1 MKRVV
6 LLLLLLVACLGEN
19 EAQSRKKFTSK
30 NKTKKTKKEILVASE
45 PEAKKIRK
53 INLHLNFMSYN
64 ISPISTDYWQPYGSG
79 SFNPG
84 DEIINIYQEKIRRS
98 AKFTNITA
106 LGVGIRTY
114 ANITPKLKFEYGL
127 GADVTSSIYDYT
139 EETVE
144 NHLIEK
150 YRIIKESI
158 FIPGERE
165 TLEEYPFMQ
174 NANER
179 RYYQTSDREEHNF
192 ISVVLPLELRY
203 SIFDNIDLTGGLV
216 TRLPIF
222 ERRAFEVKFWD
233 DPSDNTAIVADN
245 GLLINRFLAFASIGA
260 RFQTNQG
267 FTVSLSYQHLLNSFI
282 MRRSELL
289 SDYDFNNKKVT
300 GSQIN
305 FSIGYSF

>member
-1 MKRVV
+1 MKRIV
-6 LLLLLLVACLGEN
+6 LLLLILVAFIGDN
-19 EAQSRKKFTSK
+19 EAQSRKKYTSK
-30 NKTKKTKKEILVASE
+30 KKKKTKKEIVIESE
-45 PEAKKIRK
+45 PEDKKIRK
-53 INLHLNFMSYN
+53 INLYLNFMSYD
-64 ISPISTDYWQPYGSG
+64 ISPVSTDYWQPYASG
-79 SFNPG
+79 SINPG
-84 DEIINIYQEKIRRS
+84 DEIINIYQEKIRKS
-98 AKFTNITA
+98 AKFTNVTS

-114 ANITPKLKFEYGL
+114 ANISPKLKFEYGL
-127 GADVTSSIYDYT
+127 GADLTSSIYDYT